1 MNEILVFL
9 MFPALCLM
17 LITGYPV
24 AFCLVGTGLLFG
36 AIGSLLGVFDLN
48 FFSFLPDR
56 IFGIVNNEILIAIPL
71 FVFMGIMLERSRIAE
86 ELLKTLGA
94 VFAPFPSGMAIGVT
108 IVGTLLAASTGVVG
122 ATVVAMGL
130 LSLPTMLSRGYSASF
145 ACGSIC
151 ASGTLGQIIPPSIL
165 LILLADQTSNA
176 YRVGQM
182 SVGNMA
188 PEAVSVLDLFA
199 GALVPGFMLVAGYI
213 ILQLLY
219 GVFKPDHA
227 PATRLADAGLEHSSL
242 LIQVIKSL
250 VPPLFLILAV
260 LGSILGGIA
269 TPTEA
274 ASVGAIG
281 AALLAV
287 AHRRLNLAML
297 RDVMRETLS
306 LTAMIFMILI
316 GATTFTL
323 VFRGLGGDDLVHE
336 LLTNIAGGELTV
348 LLIVM
353 ITVFILGFFI
363 DFIEI
368 IVIVVPIVG
377 PALFAMDINPIWFA
391 ILLAIN
397 LQTSFLTPPFG
408 FSLFYLQGVVPEGVR
423 ITDIYKGVI
432 PFIGVQLAV
441 LLALA
446 AFPELVTWLPELIN
460 GGEMFQGGPQF

>member
-460 GGEMFQGGPQF
+460 GGEMFEGGPQF

>member
-108 IVGTLLAASTGVVG
+108 IVGTLLTASTGVVG

>member
-1 MNEILVFL
+1 MNEVLVFL
-9 MFPALCLM
+9 IFPALCLL
-17 LITGYPV
+17 LISGLPV
-24 AFCLVGTGLLFG
+24 AFCLIGISLIFGTVGWM
-36 AIGSLLGVFDLN
+36 LGVFN
-48 FFSFLPDR
+48 PTFYAFLPDR
-56 IFGIVNNEILIAIPL
+56 IFGIVNNEVLIAIPL

-130 LSLPTMLSRGYSASF
+130 MSLPTMLSRGYAAPF

-199 GALVPGFMLVAGYI
+199 GALIPGLMLVAGYI

-219 GVFKPDHA
+219 GILRPENAPRTSVDDVVPD
-227 PATRLADAGLEHSSL
+227 GSSL
-242 LIQVIKSL
+242 FLQVIKSL
-250 VPPLFLILAV
+250 VPPLFLIVAV

-274 ASVGAIG
+274 ASVGAAG
-281 AALLAV
+281 ASLLALGY
-287 AHRRLNLAML
+287 RRLDLVML
-297 RDVMRETLS
+297 RGVMRETLN
-306 LTAMIFMILI
+306 LTSMIFMILI
-316 GATTFTL
+316 GATMFTL
-323 VFRGLGGDDLVHE
+323 VFRGLGGDDMVHE
-336 LLTNIAGGELTV
+336 FLSGLTGGKFTV
-348 LLIVM
+348 LLLVM
-353 ITVFILGFFI
+353 LTVFILGFFI

-408 FSLFYLQGVVPEGVR
+408 FALFYLQGVVPQGVR

-432 PFIGVQLAV
+432 PFIGVQLIV
-441 LLALA
+441 LLILA
-446 AFPELVTWLPELIN
+446 MFPELVTWLPELIN
-460 GGEMFQGGPQF
+460 GGKMFEGGPKF

>member
-1 MNEILVFL
+1 
-9 MFPALCLM
+9 LM